1 MNLFS
6 NQTTYRFAAAIG
18 FIAMAVCGWKT
29 AEFFLSTPPRKIE
42 TQGSIQRPPR
52 AVRDLGPSSAVRQRM
67 ASLKAIASPEER
79 MRAAID
85 LALHLPASDIASWM
99 EGEWFQTGSGFDI
112 LLFKRILIDRW
123 SKEDPEG
130 LLFWRLENRSGQ
142 SGIMMAS
149 WAEQEPDRV
158 LSIFKDRLSKE
169 QKQSS
174 LAEIAKR
181 NPRFAMLC
189 LPSLPPGKSDGFS
202 VDLDALHNQEILAT
216 LAKSSPAELE
226 ASLDSLPGEM
236 RRIAESALVV
246 ERLRSSFDSE
256 FAKLVERPDGWKI
269 FSECLSQ
276 RSGLK
281 HSIINEL
288 ANLPPAWKN
297 QIANNSYHL
306 IDSANATQWWNAD
319 LEASGFTK
327 EQVQKIRTRSVSAMW
342 SENPGQALQLMD
354 AAELDQD
361 TRQVLIS
368 NVFRNHKDKAE
379 ELIGLLSTEEDRNYA
394 RQWMAPTATSES
406 LAASIESPADWLE
419 QATAP
424 ASPKSD
430 PDELLSTLRQW
441 DAGKINEFSARFR
454 DLPEDQK
461 TTAAE
466 IITSSKYHFN
476 QLDRSLVAEAMRQ
489 IIVHPFESEHIDPF
503 ETTPIHRASEF
514 AVEWSR
520 QDPEAASQWVQTLP
534 PGETKLRVQMNLAV
548 NWKPFDPDAVDQWL
562 GTLPADSRKKIEA
575 FMKNGFHHDEVK
587 PGG

>member
-6 NQTTYRFAAAIG
+6 NQTTYRAAAAIG

-29 AEFFLSTPPRKIE
+29 AEHSLTTSPRKTE
-42 TQGSIQRPPR
+42 TPNSIQRPLR
-52 AVRDLGPSSAVRQRM
+52 AVRDHGPPSAVRQRM

-85 LALHLPASDIASWM
+85 LALQLPTTDIASWM
-99 EGEWFQTGSGFDI
+99 EGEWFQIGAGFDI

-123 SKEDPEG
+123 NKEDPEG
-130 LLFWRLENRSGQ
+130 LLIWRLKNRSGQ

-169 QKQSS
+169 QKQLS

-181 NPRFAMLC
+181 NPRFALLC
-189 LPSLPPGKSDGFS
+189 LPYLPSGNSDGFS
-202 VDLDALHNQEILAT
+202 MDLDALHNREILAT
-216 LAKSSPAELE
+216 LAKSSPAGLE
-226 ASLDSLPGEM
+226 TSLDSLPEEM
-236 RRIAESALVV
+236 RRMAESALVA

-256 FAKLVERPDGWKI
+256 FAKLVERPDGWKV
-269 FSECLSQ
+269 FSECMSQ
-276 RSGLK
+276 WSDLK
-281 HSIINEL
+281 STLINEL
-288 ANLPPAWKN
+288 AILPPAWKN
-297 QIANNSYHL
+297 QIATDPHRW
-306 IDSANATQWWNAD
+306 IDSTNATHWWNAN
-319 LEASGFTK
+319 LEASGFTA
-327 EQVQKIRTRSVSAMW
+327 EQAQAIRTQAVPVMG
-342 SENPGQALQLMD
+342 SENPAQALQLMD

-361 TRQVLIS
+361 TRKVLIG

-379 ELIGLLSTEEDRNYA
+379 ELIGLLRTEEDRNYA
-394 RQWMAPTATSES
+394 RQWMNPTATSEG
-406 LAASIESPADWLE
+406 LAASIESPSDWLE
-419 QATAP
+419 HAIAP

-430 PDELLSTLRQW
+430 PDLLLSTLRQW
-441 DAGKINEFSARFR
+441 DAGKINEFGARFR
-454 DLPEDQK
+454 ELPDDQK

-466 IITSSKYHFN
+466 IITSSRYHFN

-489 IIVHPFESEHIDPF
+489 IIAHPFESDHIDPF

-534 PGETKLRVQMNLAV
+534 PGETKLRVQMNLAM
-548 NWKPFDPDAVDQWL
+548 NWKPYDPDAVDHWL
-562 GTLPADSRKKIEA
+562 GTLPADSREKIEA